1 MKSFQNWLAV
11 SPLASAG
18 RVFLA
23 ILVTLAVADWVATG
37 SIDFSA
43 WQTWTIA
50 AISAAIP
57 TVIRWLN
64 PEDIEFGRGSWT
76 TDPFDVFADDEDD
89 Y

>member
-1 MKSFQNWLAV
+1 MKTFQNWLAI
-11 SPLASAG
+11 SPLASAL
-18 RVFLA
+18 RVFIA
-23 ILVTLAVADWVATG
+23 IVITLAVADWVATG
-37 SIDFSA
+37 SISFGS

-57 TVIRWLN
+57 PVLRWIN
-64 PEDIEFGRGSWT
+64 PEDIEFGRGSWK